1 MTAYIVLWH
10 SELPN
15 VIRIRKIMIKQINKK
30 IKIGIVNASQSCEPS
45 GFLFNKAVTFFRMND
60 YKIIFDQPASCD
72 ILLINTCCVTKN
84 KISLAE
90 TLIAKSLQETTVK
103 TVIIFG
109 CFVSLP
115 EKILKDK
122 RVMTI
127 GSKEMKKFDQLFT
140 HRISIEDV
148 AAGPL
153 DHRLFIPY
161 QTKITEQD
169 YFVLICQGYT
179 HRCSYCNIKKV
190 KGNVSSRSAIDIIN
204 DIQKGL
210 REGRKEFVLLGDD
223 CGSYG
228 ADLGTDLA
236 SLIKAI
242 IDQCPEAK
250 LKISTFFPEDFILLF
265 PALEESISTGK
276 IVYMNIPLQSGSK
289 RILGLMHRNYNINRI
304 KKMIKKAKELSPS
317 LWLYTH
323 ILANF
328 PTETMEDYLKS
339 LRAALLFDECMIIA
353 YSDNPLTPAS
363 KIVPKIE
370 QLEKVKRLRIAQELI
385 KNIIAGS

>member
-1 MTAYIVLWH
+1 
-10 SELPN
+10 
-15 VIRIRKIMIKQINKK
+15 MIKQINKK
-30 IKIGIVNASQSCEPS
+30 IRIGIVNASQSCEPS

-60 YKIIFDQPASCD
+60 YEIIFDQPASCD

-127 GSKEMKKFDQLFT
+127 GSRQMKKFDQLFT

-169 YFVLICQGYT
+169 YFVLICQGCT

-236 SLIKAI
+236 GLIKAI

-370 QLEKVKRLRIAQELI
+370 QLEKVKRLRIAQELMKKHHCGI
-385 KNIIAGS
+385 VVGGEDGGSYG